1 MSKRGYSI
9 KIDITR
15 SDMIRAVEQEGFL
28 QATFLSLA
36 KELSYTKKS
45 LIDYYCFTKGDLNYR
60 FCWKDDFDKQ
70 KILEFLN
77 LIITNEGMIDDRK
90 IRHFHGVTIFILS
103 YPELYSKYSIETVSR
118 KIFNKRIIKIL
129 Y

>member
-9 KIDITR
+9 RVDITR
-15 SDMIRAVEQEGFL
+15 SDMIRAVEEEGFL
-28 QATFLSLA
+28 HATFLSLA

-45 LIDYYCFTKGDLNYR
+45 LIEDYYFTKGDLNYR
-60 FCWKDDFDKQ
+60 FCWKDDLGKQ
-70 KILEFLN
+70 KLLELLN
-77 LIITNEGMIDDRK
+77 FVITNEGIIDDRK
-90 IRHFHGVTIFILS
+90 IRHFHGVTIFTLG

>member
-9 KIDITR
+9 KVDITR
-15 SDMIRAVEQEGFL
+15 SDMIRVVEEEGFL
-28 QATFLSLA
+28 HATFLSLA

-45 LIDYYCFTKGDLNYR
+45 LIKDYYFTKGDLNYR
-60 FCWKDDFDKQ
+60 FCWKDDFGKQ
-70 KILEFLN
+70 KLLELLN
-77 LIITNEGMIDDRK
+77 LVITNEDIIDDRK
-90 IRHFHGVTIFILS
+90 IRHFHGVTIFILG
-103 YPELYSKYSIETVSR
+103 YPELYSKYSIETVPR